1 MDLTKKTRAELLDMC
16 SSIDIKGKHK
26 LKKMDIINLI
36 NTIPIKTS
44 NPIIATDPISVDP
57 IIATDP
63 IIIVPITATDPII
76 TTDPIIAS
84 IKEDK
89 IHRMS
94 KLITLFKFCLDVL
107 RNKEHLTGDK
117 ALRNLAYMLN
127 LCLLEPQLQS
137 LNIDNMA
144 FYDFSEYGDDAER
157 QSSRLLK
164 LSRFSVLAKEK
175 ADNIPDI
182 IKCLWEEV
190 LSVHPII
197 KNIFPPGR
205 GFDILHGSTFKKL
218 IDKIASVDFTAF
230 SEDILGEAYEEVI
243 KDIMTGKV
251 LGQFFTPPE
260 VKEFMVDLIDPQILP
275 NGTIETI
282 FDPAMGTG
290 GFLIT
295 ALRKLLKKKEPMNW
309 DFIIRYGLGGR
320 EPEPDTYQLA
330 VSNMLIASGKMFSS
344 LEKGDSIRTTI
355 SNKYDIILTNP
366 PFGIDGLDY
375 LEIKPALRNS
385 YIPIIS
391 SSAVPLFLQAVI
403 YILKINGRCAMILP
417 EGQELFSKNKALV
430 AVREYLMKTCNLRE
444 IIYLPSGTFTHTSIK
459 TCIFYFQKKKEGDE
473 IVILHDGA
481 KESTRSYTFCPE
493 HQTTHVEFYQR
504 ENGVKT
510 LLGQVSIEEIA
521 KNNYSLNYSEYIKKD
536 DDVFAGDVNVMT
548 LGEICNINIGGTP
561 SRSIKEYYDYGINLW
576 VSVRELI
583 GGYIYDTKEKIT
595 DLGVQKSSVKLFD
608 IGTVLFSFKLSI
620 GKTAIVGSPLY
631 SNEAIAGLIS
641 KDETI
646 LSNKFLYYYLSNTDF
661 TKTGSGM
668 LGNGSLNKKSL
679 ALIKIPIPPI
689 AVQRDA
695 VAQLDFIY
703 KCIKT
708 SEDKIAELQQL
719 NLIAVRMHDMNRTN
733 IMKPLGEVCTIFN
746 GKRIVKNKV
755 EVGEYPVLGGGGYT
769 SFYTNIYTREGK
781 TCKISRE
788 GMSLHN
794 CVLILNEKYYLNSQ
808 AFTINSK
815 NNILINEYLWYY
827 LYNNKQQV
835 FNCGRGTAQKAIDIE
850 AFLKIKIIIPS
861 FEDQETTIKYCE
873 YNDAL
878 ILQLHKEIEQN
889 KDIALKF
896 LTQIINSGITNFE
909 CDDIEE
915 HDGDESKD
923 GDEEHDGDEE

>member
-1 MDLTKKTRAELLDMC
+1 M
-16 SSIDIKGKHK
+16 
-26 LKKMDIINLI
+26 
-36 NTIPIKTS
+36 P
-44 NPIIATDPISVDP
+44 
-57 IIATDP
+57 
-63 IIIVPITATDPII
+63 
-76 TTDPIIAS
+76 

-89 IHRMS
+89 INRMS

-144 FYDFSEYGDDAER
+144 FYPNFSEYGDDAESH
-157 QSSRLLK
+157 SSRLLK

-175 ADNIPDI
+175 ANNIPDI
-182 IKCLWEEV
+182 MKCLWDDV
-190 LSVHPII
+190 LCIHPIT
-197 KNIFPPGR
+197 KNIFPPKR
-205 GFDILHGSTFKKL
+205 GFDIVDQSTYEKL
-218 IDKIASVDFTAF
+218 IDKIASFDFTAF

-260 VKEFMVDLIDPQILP
+260 VKEFMVDLIDPQIFP
-275 NGTIETI
+275 DGTIETI

-344 LEKGDSIRTTI
+344 LEKGDSIRASIT
-355 SNKYDIILTNP
+355 NKYDIILTNP

-375 LEIKPALRNS
+375 SEITCALRNS

-473 IVILHDGA
+473 VVLLHAGK
-481 KESTRSYTFCPE
+481 KESDRWYTFCPE
-493 HQTTHVEFYQR
+493 HQTTLVEFYQR
-504 ENGVKT
+504 ENGVKI
-510 LLGQVSIEEIA
+510 LLGTVPIEDIA

-548 LGEICNINIGGTP
+548 LGELFKLNGNGKTNTKDITNTGEYPFYKASCNNPSGTHNTFDFDG
-561 SRSIKEYYDYGINLW
+561 KEYLLIVKSGGSSSKPISENYGIGKVFIVNGKCAANIAVFQLLPKTN
-576 VSVRELI
+576 EN
-583 GGYIYDTKEKIT
+583 
-595 DLGVQKSSVKLFD
+595 
-608 IGTVLFSFKLSI
+608 FKYLS
-620 GKTAIVGSPLY
+620 
-631 SNEAIAGLIS
+631 
-641 KDETI
+641 
-646 LSNKFLYYYLSNTDF
+646 YYLKSIQNKIQGLAKYCTNN
-661 TKTGSGM
+661 
-668 LGNGSLNKKSL
+668 GNIDMKELMK
-679 ALIKIPIPPI
+679 IKIPIPPI

-695 VAQLDFIY
+695 VAQLDFFY
-703 KCIKT
+703 KCIKS

-719 NLIAVRMHDMNRTN
+719 NKFCISNQKNFGKNTHTKLGDVNVMTLGEICTLIKGPKRRSKDGSKTGKWPLFYCSILGNLYLDSYDYDGEGIILNKTNGSGKAMIYYSNDKYSVGESTIHFKTNSDFAITKYVYYYLLHNISIIETKFKGVLQKSITDKDFINIKIPIPSIAVQR
-733 IMKPLGEVCTIFN
+733 EA
-746 GKRIVKNKV
+746 V
-755 EVGEYPVLGGGGYT
+755 E
-769 SFYTNIYTREGK
+769 
-781 TCKISRE
+781 
-788 GMSLHN
+788 
-794 CVLILNEKYYLNSQ
+794 
-808 AFTINSK
+808 
-815 NNILINEYLWYY
+815 
-827 LYNNKQQV
+827 
-835 FNCGRGTAQKAIDIE
+835 
-850 AFLKIKIIIPS
+850 
-861 FEDQETTIKYCE
+861 YCE

-878 ILQLHKEIEQN
+878 ILQLRKEIEQN

-909 CDDIEE
+909 CVDIEE

-923 GDEEHDGDEE
+923 GDEEHDGDEDEYLE

>member
-16 SSIDIKGKHK
+16 TSINIKGKHK

-36 NTIPIKTS
+36 NNVSIKTS
-44 NPIIATDPISVDP
+44 DSIIATDTIIATDSIIAPDP
-57 IIATDP
+57 IIATDS
-63 IIIVPITATDPII
+63 IIAP
-76 TTDPIIAS
+76 DPIIATDTIIMP

-89 IHRMS
+89 INRMS

-144 FYDFSEYGDDAER
+144 FYPNFSEYGDDAESH
-157 QSSRLLK
+157 SSRLLK

-175 ADNIPDI
+175 ANNIPDI
-182 IKCLWEEV
+182 MKCLWDDV
-190 LSVHPII
+190 LCIHPIT
-197 KNIFPPGR
+197 KNIFPPKR
-205 GFDILHGSTFKKL
+205 GFDIVDQSTYEKL
-218 IDKIASVDFTAF
+218 IDKIASFDFTAF

-260 VKEFMVDLIDPQILP
+260 VKEFMVDLIDPQIFP
-275 NGTIETI
+275 DGTIETI

-344 LEKGDSIRTTI
+344 LEKGDSIRASIT
-355 SNKYDIILTNP
+355 NKYDIILTNP

-375 LEIKPALRNS
+375 SEITCALRNS

-473 IVILHDGA
+473 VVLLHAGK
-481 KESTRSYTFCPE
+481 KESDRWYTFCPE
-493 HQTTHVEFYQR
+493 HQTTIVEFYQR
-504 ENGVKT
+504 ENGVKM
-510 LLGQVSIEEIA
+510 LLGTVPIEDIA

-536 DDVFAGDVNVMT
+536 DDVFSGDVNVMT
-548 LGEICNINIGGTP
+548 LGEICTFMP
-561 SRSIKEYYDYGINLW
+561 KSKRKASEGI
-576 VSVRELI
+576 SE
-583 GGYIYDTKEKIT
+583 GMYPFF
-595 DLGVQKSSVKLFD
+595 KSSMKCNSYIDVAD
-608 IGTVLFSFKLSI
+608 YNTESIIIGTGGVANIKHAVNFSCSADNYVMSIYSEKVLLKYIFYYLYHNLNILSI
-620 GKTAIVGSPLY
+620 GFVG
-631 SNEAIAGLIS
+631 ATIKHIS
-641 KDETI
+641 KDYI
-646 LSNKFLYYYLSNTDF
+646 AK
-661 TKTGSGM
+661 
-668 LGNGSLNKKSL
+668 
-679 ALIKIPIPPI
+679 IRIPIPSI
-689 AVQRDA
+689 AVQREA
-695 VAQLDFIY
+695 VAQLDFFY
-703 KCIKT
+703 KCIKS

-719 NLIAVRMHDMNRTN
+719 NKFCISNQKNFGKNTHTKLGDVNVMTLGEICTLIKGPKRRSKDGSKTGKWPLFYCSILGNLYLDSYDYDGEGIILNKTNGSGKAMIYYSNDKYSVGESTIHFKTNSDFAITKYVYYYLLHNISIIETKFKGVLQKSITDKDFINIKIPIPSIAVQR
-733 IMKPLGEVCTIFN
+733 EA
-746 GKRIVKNKV
+746 V
-755 EVGEYPVLGGGGYT
+755 E
-769 SFYTNIYTREGK
+769 
-781 TCKISRE
+781 
-788 GMSLHN
+788 
-794 CVLILNEKYYLNSQ
+794 
-808 AFTINSK
+808 
-815 NNILINEYLWYY
+815 
-827 LYNNKQQV
+827 
-835 FNCGRGTAQKAIDIE
+835 
-850 AFLKIKIIIPS
+850 
-861 FEDQETTIKYCE
+861 YCE

-878 ILQLHKEIEQN
+878 ILQLRKEIEQN

-909 CDDIEE
+909 CVDIEE

-923 GDEEHDGDEE
+923 GDEEHDGDEDEYLE